1 MSRIVVILSVIGGG
15 RREFRFVSVWKGEL
29 DREFDNCSR
38 SEMGRAKG
46 MNLFENLYWDRCN
59 RSFLFN
65 HYGEKNIFC
74 YSVFF
79 FLVIYFIDKFKVS
92 PINHFYYIERNM
104 LERKEKIFCRLFL

>member
-1 MSRIVVILSVIGGG
+1 MFAIGDGKSE
-15 RREFRFVSVWKGEL
+15 RDEFIREFI
-29 DREFDNCSR
+29 
-38 SEMGRAKG
+38 
-46 MNLFENLYWDRCN
+46 WDRCN